1 MIDTQKYKDALLT
14 LKAEYEGRI
23 AKISDHLTHPPDELD
38 QHWDDQ
44 ALAMTQNEMR
54 KTLLK
59 EAEEGLGFVNSA
71 LRRMENGSYGICSE
85 CGEDIEEGRLN
96 AVPYA
101 SLCMTH
107 AK

>member
-1 MIDTQKYKDALLT
+1 MTDINKRKDELLA
-14 LKAEYEGRI
+14 LKAEYEARI
-23 AKISDHLTHPPDELD
+23 AKISDHLIHPPDELD

-54 KTLLK
+54 KTLLL
-59 EAEEGLGFVNSA
+59 EAEEGLRLVNVA
-71 LRRMENGSYGICSE
+71 LRRMENDSYGICTE
-85 CGEDIEEGRLN
+85 CGEEIEEGRLD

-101 SLCMTH
+101 SLCMAH

>member
-1 MIDTQKYKDALLT
+1 MTDIAKHKAKLLT

-23 AKISDHLTHPPDELD
+23 AKISDHLMHPPDELD

-54 KTLLK
+54 KTLLR
-59 EAEEGLGFVNSA
+59 EAEEGLGLVNSA
-71 LRRMENGSYGICSE
+71 LRRMENGSYGICTE

-101 SLCMTH
+101 YLCMAH